1 MNQIFVF
8 VMYLLDT
15 KTTPRYWDKFKIPDT
30 DIFNSYWITVKQYDK
45 YTKRKEPVIIEI
57 PNE

>member
-8 VMYLLDT
+8 VMHLLDK

-57 PNE
+57 SNE